1 MDAHSS
7 QSFTIKDARTHT
19 EDEAKAIGVEGKDY
33 SFCYDY
39 NGNKVIVWHASH
51 RVWKLKDTPV
61 YPEPEGDPSY

>member
-1 MDAHSS
+1 MDSHT
-7 QSFTIKDARTHT
+7 FTIKDARTYT

-33 SFCYDY
+33 SFCYDH

-51 RVWKLKDTPV
+51 RVWKLKDATIPT